1 MNGEFVRELRSRL
14 EMTRA
19 ELGLIVGVDRM
30 TILRWE
36 NQQSRLSPTV
46 RRIMRAIDEQPSTI
60 PLFTK
65 MGTEERAR
73 KAEEALRW

>member
-1 MNGEFVRELRSRL
+1 MNGEDVRRLRNGL
-14 EMTRA
+14 GMTQV

-46 RRIMRAIDEQPSTI
+46 QRIMRAIDEQPSTI
-60 PLFTK
+60 PLFAQ

-73 KAEEALRW
+73 KAEEALLW